1 MTARNSALLVEL
13 ITRLKANDDI
23 TERLGGSGGVIPVQV
38 AAEKDDLDPRISV
51 GVSTSSTERQ
61 NRLEDKTF
69 EARVIVD
76 GTRDYVDSN
85 NVLGLIE
92 LLDAAADELTTHR
105 NGWGAEGITSQ
116 EEVAWADEVNRYLG
130 VVSATF
136 ERIDPAAPYQV
147 AARTTGVSYGT
158 DAAAYSFAYQK

>member
-1 MTARNSALLVEL
+1 MSERTATLLGEL
-13 ITRLKANDDI
+13 IGRLKDADDI
-23 TERLGGSGGVIPVQV
+23 DGGVIPVAI
-38 AAEKDDLDPRISV
+38 AAERDDLDPRISV

-76 GTRDYVDSN
+76 GTREFVDEN
-85 NVLGLIE
+85 GTLALIE

-147 AARTTGVSYGT
+147 PDSTTGVSYGS
-158 DAAAYSFAYQK
+158 DAAAYSYSYQK